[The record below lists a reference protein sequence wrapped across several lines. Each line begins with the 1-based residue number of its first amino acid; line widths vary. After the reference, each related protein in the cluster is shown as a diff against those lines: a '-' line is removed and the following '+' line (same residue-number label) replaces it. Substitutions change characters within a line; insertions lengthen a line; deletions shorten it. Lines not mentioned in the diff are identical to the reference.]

1 MIETNLQD
9 GILTLRLAHGK
20 ASALDL
26 ELCDALQ
33 HALLDAS
40 QSSAVRAI
48 VLGGTGSI
56 FSAGVDLFRVVDAD
70 ADYTKRFLASLV
82 RAAID
87 LFSIQKPV
95 VAAVNGHAI
104 AGGCILAQACDYRL
118 MVNGSGRIGVP
129 ELLVGVPFPPAV
141 LEILRFSVPAPH
153 LTPLVFS
160 GMTMVA
166 EDAMAK
172 GLIDEIT
179 DAETLESRALTVA
192 RQLAAL
198 PSEAFA
204 LAKRQLRDE
213 ALHRARR
220 YAGEFD
226 PMMLELWS
234 DEATRQ
240 GIRDY
245 LARTVKR

>member
-1 MIETNLQD
+1 MIETTNQD

-33 HALLDAS
+33 KTLFDAS
-40 QSSAVRAI
+40 QAPTVRAI
-48 VLGGTGSI
+48 ILAGSGSI
-56 FSAGVDLFRVVDAD
+56 FSAGVDLFRVVDGD
-70 ADYTKRFLASLV
+70 AEYTKRFLASLV
-82 RAAID
+82 RSALD

-104 AGGCILAQACDYRL
+104 AGGCILAQACDYRI
-118 MVNGSGRIGVP
+118 MATGKGRIGVP

-141 LEILRFSVPAPH
+141 LEILRFAVPAPH
-153 LTPLVFS
+153 LTPLIFS
-160 GMTMVA
+160 GLTMVA
-166 EDAMAK
+166 EDALAK
-172 GLIDEIT
+172 GLVDEVT
-179 DAETLESRALTVA
+179 DAESLETRAITVA
-192 RQLAAL
+192 KQLAAL
-198 PSEAFA
+198 PADAFA

-213 ALHRARR
+213 AVHRAKR

-226 PMMLELWS
+226 KLSIEMWT
-234 DEATRQ
+234 DEGTRQ

-245 LARTVKR
+245 LARTVKK